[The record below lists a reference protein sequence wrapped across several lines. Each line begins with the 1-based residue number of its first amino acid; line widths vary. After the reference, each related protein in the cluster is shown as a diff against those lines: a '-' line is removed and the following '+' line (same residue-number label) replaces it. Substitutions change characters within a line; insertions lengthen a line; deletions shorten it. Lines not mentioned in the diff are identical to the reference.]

1 MDALMKP
8 VSRLANPVEWNGMKF
23 RSKLESLVAREL
35 LKLKIQSVHELEGFG
50 DGETL
55 YLPDFFLPQ
64 QDCLL
69 EVKPRE
75 FLSEV
80 ESKRR
85 LIERIGKQYVVV
97 DYAYPKRIGPVA
109 YVRIRSAIA
118 TLTLSRIIR
127 VGLFTGQISATK
139 ATLTLYNA
147 TVAPGIHAH
156 SFSSDRVAVCCKNT
170 VRTAAA
176 GPRDMDL
183 RFD

>member
-35 LKLKIQSVHELEGFG
+35 LKLKIQFVHELEGFS

-55 YLPDFFLPQ
+55 YLPDFYLPQ

-75 FLSEV
+75 YLSEV

-97 DYAYPKRIGPVA
+97 DYASPN
-109 YVRIRSAIA
+109 
-118 TLTLSRIIR
+118 
-127 VGLFTGQISATK
+127 GLVPLLMYRYA
-139 ATLTLYNA
+139 
-147 TVAPGIHAH
+147 
-156 SFSSDRVAVCCKNT
+156 SDCD
-170 VRTAAA
+170 
-176 GPRDMDL
+176 P
-183 RFD
+183 